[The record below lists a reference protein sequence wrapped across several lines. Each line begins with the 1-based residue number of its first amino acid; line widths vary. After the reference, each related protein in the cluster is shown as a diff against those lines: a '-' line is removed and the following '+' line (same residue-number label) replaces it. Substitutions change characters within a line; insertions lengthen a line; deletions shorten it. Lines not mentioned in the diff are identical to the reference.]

1 MGGAKG
7 LGPMKR
13 FGVRYGRTV
22 KHKRAKLERE
32 QKKPQVCPYCRRPKA
47 KRLSIGIY
55 ECKKCKSKFTG
66 RAYFLPPIVKAQVK
80 EAEPIVEI
88 AEEEA
93 EA

>member
-1 MGGAKG
+1 MGSAKG

-55 ECKKCKSKFTG
+55 HCQKCDSKFTG
-66 RAYFLPPIVKAQVK
+66 RAYFLPPIVKEQVTEK
-80 EAEPIVEI
+80 EPIVE
-88 AEEEA
+88 AVEEEI